1 VSLFHHHDHEDADDQ
16 DEAAAYEVL
25 GADGRVLNYAR
36 DDFDMI
42 IESTDPEEVQRQV
55 DHGWVILDERQVESG
70 CRGPSGE
77 DLIPGIEGLRVGGIL
92 GYEKGES
99 LTSYTIGYLKDDAQ
113 GTPVE

>member
-25 GADGRVLNYAR
+25 GADGRVLTYAR
-36 DDFDMI
+36 DG
-42 IESTDPEEVQRQV
+42 PEEVRRQV

-70 CRGPSGE
+70 GRGPSGE

-99 LTSYTIGYLKDDAQ
+99 LISYTIGYLKDDAQ